1 MTTIKKQIAIVLLTA
16 LMLPATLYGQTK
28 LSAADSTRMAWFSNA
43 KFGIFLHWGVFSAG
57 KGGASWPL
65 FSGQTSIEDYIA
77 QGKVFTA
84 KNYDPQ
90 KWAQLFKAAGARYA
104 VLTAMHCD
112 GVTLWPAKNYPNTI
126 QKLTPYKKDLLG
138 PYADALKAEGLKVG
152 FYYSHVDWTSPDY
165 MGLTQNMTDK
175 EFADAGKVKYNF
187 QQSWDAKGKENYYG
201 NKKFTEAERT
211 TWNRFITRHDDQ
223 INELVNNYKVD
234 LLWFDFMYP
243 NGGDFKWNEKQ
254 LKANLLKEHPQL
266 VVNGRIGNYGDY
278 ETPEKGLPIIA
289 PPGPWELCET
299 MNDNWSYVTADHNNK
314 SVRELLHMLV
324 ECTSMGGNLLLGIG
338 PKTDGTIDAVQEQRL
353 LAMGTWLKKHAEAI
367 YDTKRGILPGHFYGP
382 TALSRDG
389 KTLYLFLYDDP
400 KDEIS
405 IKGVKN
411 REIKNVAVVGRA
423 DVKLKIR
430 YSGGAS
436 WAGLPPIINIPIPKA
451 ALDENITVV
460 KIEFNEPVSLY
471 RGKGKDIINN

>member
-1 MTTIKKQIAIVLLTA
+1 MSPKNHFLKIALTA
-16 LMLPATLYGQTK
+16 LLLPSFVYGQTTTDT
-28 LSAADSTRMAWFSNA
+28 SRMAWFKNA

-65 FSGQTSIEDYIA
+65 FNGQTSTNDYIA
-77 QGKVFTA
+77 QGKEFTA
-84 KNYDPQ
+84 KNYDPR

-112 GVTLWPAKNYPNTI
+112 GVTLWPAKDYPNTI

-138 PYADALKAEGLKVG
+138 PYVNALKEQNIKVG

-165 MGLTQNMTDK
+165 MTLTQNLTNK
-175 EFADAGKVKYNF
+175 EFNDAKKVKYEF
-187 QQSWDAKGKENYYG
+187 QKNWDAKGKEGYY
-201 NKKFTEAERT
+201 NKRKFNETEQA

-223 INELVNNYKVD
+223 IGELVNNYKVD

-243 NGGDFKWNEKQ
+243 NTGDFKWNERQ
-254 LKANLLKEHPQL
+254 FKAKLLKEHPAL

-289 PPGPWELCET
+289 PTGPWELCET
-299 MNDNWSYVTADHNNK
+299 MNDNWSYVTDDHNQK

-324 ECTSMGGNLLLGIG
+324 ECTTNGGNLLLGIG
-338 PKTDGTIDAVQEQRL
+338 PKTDGSIDPVQEQRL
-353 LAMGTWLKKHAEAI
+353 LAMGKWINNHAEAI

-382 TALSRDG
+382 TSLSLDG

-411 REIKNVAVVGRA
+411 RDIKQVAIVGRP
-423 DVKLKIR
+423 DVKVKIR

-436 WAGLPPIINIPIPKA
+436 WAGLPPIINIPIPKSA
-451 ALDENITVV
+451 IDDNITVV
-460 KIEFNEPVSLY
+460 KIEFKDVLELY
-471 RGKGKDIINN
+471 RGKGKDIVNN